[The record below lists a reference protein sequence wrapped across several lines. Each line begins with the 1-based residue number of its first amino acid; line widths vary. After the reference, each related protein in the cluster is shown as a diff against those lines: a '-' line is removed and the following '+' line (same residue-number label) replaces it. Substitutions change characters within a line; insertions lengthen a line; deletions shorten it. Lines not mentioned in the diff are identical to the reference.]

1 MPKWYEAANAAS
13 FRPVA
18 DGYVF
23 QSPNPWM
30 FARPRYFL
38 VSEAQKTQIAAHMG
52 CWRRLL
58 LASLLTIFIL
68 MGAFIA
74 FVQLSPATFLR
85 LAAPI
90 SQFGTGVFALILFAL
105 LMLLMA
111 PLIAIPQIYLVR
123 GLRRLLANA
132 PRTSERIAVGD
143 QVSTIAGSVS
153 VRMLVL
159 GLVGGICLLGS
170 AVLFLI
176 EAYAEGH
183 LLRGLFLFFLPL
195 FIFGGLLTWY
205 FVYLL
210 RLRAKLKRAHGHF

>member
-1 MPKWYEAANAAS
+1 
-13 FRPVA
+13 
-18 DGYVF
+18 
-23 QSPNPWM
+23 
-30 FARPRYFL
+30 
-38 VSEAQKTQIAAHMG
+38 
-52 CWRRLL
+52 
-58 LASLLTIFIL
+58 
-68 MGAFIA
+68 
-74 FVQLSPATFLR
+74 
-85 LAAPI
+85 
-90 SQFGTGVFALILFAL
+90 
-105 LMLLMA
+105 MLLMA
-111 PLIAIPQIYLVR
+111 PLIAIPQIFLIR
-123 GLRRLLANA
+123 GLRRLLADA

-195 FIFGGLLTWY
+195 FIIGGLLTWY

-210 RLRAKLKRAHGHF
+210 RIRAKLKRAHGHF